1 MNADRLSDEA
11 IRLRLL
17 RLALLHGGRVP
28 LTDLTP
34 KIDAATRRRLE
45 DRTLIERDCFMT
57 NARGRRVR
65 CLSLTDAGWRWLAD
79 NFAGDV
85 SRSSQCGRELA
96 VILRMMQ
103 RLLEDRNL
111 TFGEAVAGLLTPGQ
125 PAHAATNV
133 SPPEALERIRFAH
146 QALSRETGL
155 ARVRIADLRQRLPE
169 LAREIFDEALR
180 SLEEMGEAALYRLDN
195 PLEIHDADRS
205 AAIVTP
211 TGQPRH
217 LVYLKGT
224 R

>member
-1 MNADRLSDEA
+1 MSADRLGDEA

-34 KIDAATRRRLE
+34 TIDAATRRSLE
-45 DRTLIERDCFMT
+45 DRTLIERECFTT
-57 NARGRRVR
+57 NTRGRRVR

-96 VILRMMQ
+96 VILRMMR
-103 RLLEDRNL
+103 RLLEDQNL
-111 TFGEAVAGLLTPGQ
+111 TFGEAVAAHLAPTP
-125 PAHAATNV
+125 PAHPATDA
-133 SPPEALERIRFAH
+133 PRTEAQDHIRSALRE
-146 QALSRETGL
+146 LSRETGL
-155 ARVRIADLRQRLPE
+155 ARVRIADLRERLP
-169 LAREIFDEALR
+169 AIPRATFDHALCA
-180 SLEEMGEAALYRLDN
+180 LEELGEAVLYRLDN
-195 PLEIHDADRS
+195 PLEIHEADQR

-224 R
+224 